1 MNDNEKLQALFQ
13 DYKIY
18 CAILQLEALPNH
30 TKSIR
35 TLRFEIM
42 KAAEENELQY
52 QQAMQASWE
61 Y

>member
-1 MNDNEKLQALFQ
+1 MNDNEKLQALFE
-13 DYKIY
+13 DWKIY
-18 CAILQLEALPNH
+18 SAMLQLEALPNH

-42 KAAEENELQY
+42 KAEENELLN
-52 QQAMQASWE
+52 QQAMQASGE

>member
-13 DYKIY
+13 DWLVYS
-18 CAILQLEALPNH
+18 AMLQLETLPNH

-42 KAAEENELQY
+42 KAEENELLN
-52 QQAMQASWE
+52 QAMQASGE

>member
-1 MNDNEKLQALFQ
+1 MNDKEKMQSMFQ
-13 DYKIY
+13 DWLVYS
-18 CAILQLEALPNH
+18 AILQLEALPNH

-42 KAAEENELQY
+42 KAEENELLN
-52 QQAMQASWE
+52 QQAMQVSE